1 LQTAIHKIIFFI
13 SLAKSLPGARERR
26 MGVMPVIVLFC
37 LLFCSA
43 DANAQFRVVPDSI
56 FATHHSPEAKTYFA
70 KQTDLSDVFSNI
82 FKKEPQQRIDTLAE
96 QKPFKLHWSTVPAV
110 GYTLQTGFAALL
122 SENVAFYTSLA
133 SNQKISSIST
143 SITYSQYNQII
154 LPLQAD
160 IWSKKNK
167 YNFILDWRYMDY
179 PSTTFGLG
187 GKTLITDGYTIDF
200 NYAKIHQALLRRVNK
215 NLYAGIGY
223 YLDYF
228 WNVRELDASHQD
240 TVSFVKD
247 KITNTSV
254 SSGIAFRIIYDSR
267 LNQINPQ
274 QGTYANIVY
283 RPNFTFLG
291 SDLNWQSLL
300 LEFRK
305 YIKFRPSSKNVLALW
320 SYNWLTVGGAEPP
333 YLMLPSTG
341 WDDFFNTGRGYIQSR
356 FRGRDM
362 FYLESEYRFQI
373 TNNGLL
379 GGVVFA
385 NAESFSKSVTSGG
398 QTVAPGYGL
407 GVRIKLNKFSGANLC
422 VDYGFGTEGSR
433 GIAVNLGEVF

>member
-1 LQTAIHKIIFFI
+1 LPTTAIDNEIISFDKKEKRTGIKI
-13 SLAKSLPGARERR
+13 SL
-26 MGVMPVIVLFC
+26 LFC
-37 LLFCSA
+37 LLLSGLA
-43 DANAQFRVVPDSI
+43 VKAQFVVVPDSV
-56 FATHHSPEAKTYFA
+56 FAKHHTPEAKTYFE
-70 KQTDLSDVFSNI
+70 KQTDITDVFSGVFN
-82 FKKEPQQRIDTLAE
+82 KRPQQRLDTMAE
-96 QKPFKLHWSTVPAV
+96 LQAFKLHWSTVPAV

-133 SNQKISSIST
+133 PNQKISSIST
-143 SITYSQYNQII
+143 SLTYSQYNQII

-160 IWSKKNK
+160 IWTKSNK

-179 PSTTFGLG
+179 PSETFGLG
-187 GKTLITDGYTIDF
+187 GNTLITDGYNIDF
-200 NYAKIHQALLRRVNK
+200 NYAKIHQAVLKRVTK
-215 NLYAGIGY
+215 NLYAGVGY

-228 WNVRELDASHQD
+228 WNVREIDASHQD
-240 TVSFVKD
+240 TISFIKD
-247 KITNTSV
+247 KLTNTSV
-254 SSGIAFRIIYDSR
+254 SSGPAFRIIYDSR

-274 QGTYANIVY
+274 QGTYANIVF

-291 SDLNWQSLL
+291 SDNNWQSLL

-305 YIKFRPSSKNVLALW
+305 YIRFRPTSHNVLALW
-320 SYNWLTVGGAEPP
+320 SYNWLTIGGGQPP

-362 FYLESEYRFQI
+362 FYLESEYRFGI

-379 GGVVFA
+379 GGVIFA

-398 QTVAPGYGL
+398 QTVAPGYGI
-407 GVRIKLNKFSGANLC
+407 GIRMKLNKFSGANLC

>member
-1 LQTAIHKIIFFI
+1 LQTAANNKILSFNKKRQSTGILKI
-13 SLAKSLPGARERR
+13 SLLA
-26 MGVMPVIVLFC
+26 C
-37 LLFCSA
+37 LLLSGVGVK
-43 DANAQFRVVPDSI
+43 AQFLVVPDSI
-56 FATHHSPEAKTYFA
+56 FATHHTPEAKTYFSR
-70 KQTDLSDVFSNI
+70 QTDITDVFSGI
-82 FKKEPQQRIDTLAE
+82 FKKTPQQRLDTIAE
-96 QKPFKLHWSTVPAV
+96 LKAFKLHWSTVPAV

-122 SENVAFYTSLA
+122 SENVAFYTSLEH
-133 SNQKISSIST
+133 NQKISSIST
-143 SITYSQYNQII
+143 SVTYSQYNQII
-154 LPLQAD
+154 FPFQAD
-160 IWSKKNK
+160 IWSKSNK

-179 PSTTFGLG
+179 PSETFGLG
-187 GKTLITDGYTIDF
+187 GNTLITDGYNIDF
-200 NYAKIHQALLRRVNK
+200 YYAKIHQALLRRVNK
-215 NLYAGIGY
+215 NLYAGAGY

-228 WNVRELDASHQD
+228 WNVREIDASHQD
-240 TVSFVKD
+240 TVSFIKD
-247 KITNTSV
+247 KLTKTSV
-254 SSGIAFRIIYDSR
+254 SSGIAFRLIYDSR

-274 QGTYANIVY
+274 QGTYVNIVF

-291 SDLNWQSLL
+291 SDNNWQSLL

-305 YIKFRPSSKNVLALW
+305 YIRFKPSSKNVLALW
-320 SYNWLTVGGAEPP
+320 SYNWLTIGGGEPP

-362 FYLESEYRFQI
+362 FYLESEYRFGI

-398 QTVAPGYGL
+398 QTVAPGYGV
-407 GVRIKLNKFSGANLC
+407 GIRMKLNKFSGANLC

>member
-1 LQTAIHKIIFFI
+1 LQTTKKIIFPDKRRQNTDI
-13 SLAKSLPGARERR
+13 VKVSL
-26 MGVMPVIVLFC
+26 LFC
-37 LLFCSA
+37 LLLLDISVK
-43 DANAQFRVVPDSI
+43 AQFLVVPDSI
-56 FATHHSPEAKTYFA
+56 FAKHHTIQATDYYA
-70 KQTDLSDVFSNI
+70 KQTDLSDVFSTVFN
-82 FKKEPQQRIDTLAE
+82 KKVKQRMDTVAE
-96 QKPFKLHWSTVPAV
+96 QKAFKLHWSTVPAV

-122 SENVAFYTSLA
+122 SENVAFYASLDPK
-133 SNQKISSIST
+133 QKISSIST

-187 GKTLITDGYTIDF
+187 GNTLESDGYNIDF
-200 NYAKIHQALLRRVNK
+200 NYAKIHQAVLKRVNK
-215 NLYAGIGY
+215 NLYAGLGY

-228 WNVRELDASHQD
+228 WNVRTIDASHQD
-240 TVSFVKD
+240 SISFIKD
-247 KITNTSV
+247 KLTQKSV
-254 SSGIAFRIIYDSR
+254 SSGIAFRLIYDSR
-267 LNQINPQ
+267 LNQINPA
-274 QGTYANIVY
+274 QGNYVNIVF

-291 SDLNWQSLL
+291 SDNNWQSLL

-305 YIKFRPSSKNVLALW
+305 YIKLRSSSKNVLAFW
-320 SYNWLTVGGAEPP
+320 SYNWLTIGGGEPP

-356 FRGRDM
+356 FRGKDM
-362 FYLESEYRFQI
+362 YYLESEYRFGI
-373 TNNGLL
+373 TDNGLL
-379 GGVVFA
+379 GGVIFA
-385 NAESFSKSVTSGG
+385 NAESFSKSVTGPG
-398 QTVAPGYGL
+398 ATIAPGYGA
-407 GVRIKLNKFSGANLC
+407 GIRIKLNKFSGANLC